1 MLSNLSE
8 PVSSV
13 VQYQKHKKLENNG
26 NNKKCLINSV
36 ISIET
41 LSISEPFEIT
51 SDDLN
56 DKYMK
61 LFFDSGD
68 IGKRIIEVILN
79 VKPIDIKNNKMTY
92 MLYKYYLNNSTGF
105 KMYSFSQSGQNWYKL
120 SEDDLIYY
128 PFFIA
133 PNDLVN
139 IDELESR
146 YESTITDARYN
157 DYTVLSLGENENYKY
172 YLILESNQ

>member
-1 MLSNLSE
+1 MLSNRSE

-13 VQYQKHKKLENNG
+13 VQYQKHKKLENNSD
-26 NNKKCLINSV
+26 NKKCLINSV

-68 IGKRIIEVILN
+68 IGKRIIEVNFN
-79 VKPIDIKNNKMTY
+79 VKPIDIKNNKMSY
-92 MLYKYYLNNSTGF
+92 MLYKYYLNNTTGF
-105 KMYSFSQSGQNWYKL
+105 KMYSSSRIWYKL
-120 SEDDLIYY
+120 SEDDFVYY
-128 PFFIA
+128 PFFI
-133 PNDLVN
+133 PSGDLVN
-139 IDELESR
+139 IDELESI
-146 YESTITDARYN
+146 YESTILDAKYN
-157 DYTVLSLGENENYKY
+157 DIDVLSLGENENYKA
-172 YLILESNQ
+172 YLILNSN